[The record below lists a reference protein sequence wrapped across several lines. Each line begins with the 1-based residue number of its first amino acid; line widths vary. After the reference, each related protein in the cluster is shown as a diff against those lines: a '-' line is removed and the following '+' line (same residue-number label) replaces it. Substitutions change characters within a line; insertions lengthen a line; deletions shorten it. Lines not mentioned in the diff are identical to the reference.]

1 MGVLREKVCCKAI
14 TWYRN
19 YWLRSAT
26 TISAMVDFWSS
37 LSQDWDLDKS
47 PLFGL
52 SLTFILLLKR
62 EVEETSYIV
71 AFLTRKAKRT
81 IKHSTWI
88 CKMLF
93 PFGCILLQKRR
104 ENSSSKGSCSFA
116 INAFIG
122 QTHTLFTAKGS
133 SNLNLLQL
141 QNLKSSICI

>member
-1 MGVLREKVCCKAI
+1 MGVLREKVCCKVI

-81 IKHSTWI
+81 IKHST
-88 CKMLF
+88 
-93 PFGCILLQKRR
+93 
-104 ENSSSKGSCSFA
+104 
-116 INAFIG
+116 
-122 QTHTLFTAKGS
+122 
-133 SNLNLLQL
+133 
-141 QNLKSSICI
+141 